1 MELENV
7 FLRDQLDRVQAQLKK
22 SEENEKKLKERVRH
36 LLSYAY
42 SEDSEDNAELQTLKK
57 ELKKVK
63 RLNKQLK
70 EHINFLYKKCTKL
83 RL

>member
-7 FLRDQLDRVQAQLKK
+7 FLRDQLERVQAQLKT
-22 SEENEKKLKERVRH
+22 SEENEKKLKEQVRH

-42 SEDSEDNAELQTLKK
+42 SEDTAELRRLKK
-57 ELKKVK
+57 ELKKIKQRNK
-63 RLNKQLK
+63 RLK
-70 EHINFLYKKCTKL
+70 EHINFLQKNCTKL

>member
-42 SEDSEDNAELQTLKK
+42 SEDNAELQTLKK

>member
-7 FLRDQLDRVQAQLKK
+7 FLRDQLDRVQAQLKT

-36 LLSYAY
+36 LLNYAY
-42 SEDSEDNAELQTLKK
+42 SKDSAELQTLKK

-70 EHINFLYKKCTKL
+70 QHINFLYKKCTKL

>member
-7 FLRDQLDRVQAQLKK
+7 FLRDQLERTRAKLKA
-22 SEENEKKLKERVRH
+22 SEENEKKLKERVQH

-42 SEDSEDNAELQTLKK
+42 SEDTSELQGLKA

>member
-7 FLRDQLDRVQAQLKK
+7 FLRDQLERVQAQLKT

-42 SEDSEDNAELQTLKK
+42 SEDIAELRRLKK
-57 ELKKVK
+57 ELMKIKQH
-63 RLNKQLK
+63 NKWLK
-70 EHINFLYKKCTKL
+70 EHINFLHKKCTKL